1 MTAPGW
7 AMKYHLHVVAPR
19 ANDVV
24 IGIGAWLFDQVRS
37 GWTISVMLSE
47 PVGPTGLRVLGTE
60 ATAIDPMSW
69 ACKDSAHVIATE
81 IELYN
86 SDAALR
92 RHVDRASRD
101 SRKEVLLWG
110 STTHA
115 RWPQA
120 SLAVRYE
127 PSRAA
132 CIFKTHAVTAA
143 GLSPGSVATEETFHS
158 LSRHD
163 SARRPTTINAIDD
176 ATGEPTDPRRL
187 HDLALTN

>member
-1 MTAPGW
+1 
-7 AMKYHLHVVAPR
+7 MKYHLHVVAPR

-47 PVGPTGLRVLGTE
+47 PVGPKGLRVLGTE

-81 IELYN
+81 IELYK

-101 SRKEVLLWG
+101 SQKEVLLWG

-120 SLAVRYE
+120 SLAVRYD